1 MESNK
6 SGSISLVNRFRIATK
21 LRVLLTVL
29 ILIIIITNGINF
41 LNTNNIFNGLKAQLY
56 DELFIG
62 EGLLLNADRDFY
74 QAKVAVFKAMKMENS
89 QEAEKLLAD
98 YKENLQQTKDRVM
111 SVEEIF
117 NNNKDAY
124 QSLQSD
130 DGNTVF
136 DHCRTDQ
143 SAGTECSH

>member
-62 EGLLLNADRDFY
+62 EGLLLNADRDFIR
-74 QAKVAVFKAMKMENS
+74 Q
-89 QEAEKLLAD
+89 KLPFL
-98 YKENLQQTKDRVM
+98 KR
-111 SVEEIF
+111 
-117 NNNKDAY
+117 
-124 QSLQSD
+124 
-130 DGNTVF
+130 
-136 DHCRTDQ
+136 
-143 SAGTECSH
+143 